1 MIGAP
6 TIGAVERRLLAER
19 RRSGPMPWVLA
30 IMVFLTVLAAAAGLS
45 LAASARSLGDQIA
58 GRVTIQIVEAEAAAR
73 EEEARAAMA
82 AARGVAGVR
91 QVQRVADAEL
101 ARLIEPW
108 LGPESSELP
117 RPALIEVDL
126 EHPAALAQLTQAIRA
141 ATPAARVDA
150 HAQTL
155 GPLRSLIRTLRW
167 LAIAIVLLTAA
178 ATAACVVLAA
188 RAALDTHRE
197 TIDVLHL
204 LGATDRQ
211 IALLFQRRT
220 AGDALI
226 GAAGGF
232 VGGVLILLLLAD
244 RLRALGSELVGSV
257 QLGGFSWAM
266 LLLVPLGAALLAT
279 AAARLTIEHDLRRS
293 L

>member
-1 MIGAP
+1 MTRQATMGTA
-6 TIGAVERRLLAER
+6 ERRLLADR

-30 IMVFLTVLAAAAGLS
+30 IMVFLTVLAAAAGLG

-58 GRVTIQIVEAEAAAR
+58 GRVTIQIVEADASAREAQVRAAEAAAR
-73 EEEARAAMA
+73 RTL
-82 AARGVAGVR
+82 GVR
-91 QVQRVADAEL
+91 EVRRVPDAEL
-101 ARLIEPW
+101 ARLVEPW
-108 LGPESSELP
+108 LGPESAELP
-117 RPALIEVDL
+117 RPALIDVDL
-126 EHPAALAQLTQAIRA
+126 DRPAALPGLTRA
-141 ATPAARVDA
+141 LHRVAPAARIDA
-150 HAQTL
+150 HAQSL
-155 GPLRSLIRTLRW
+155 APLRSLIRTLRW

-232 VGGVLILLLLAD
+232 AGGVLILLLLGD

-257 QLGGFSWAM
+257 QLSTLSWAA
-266 LLLVPLGAALLAT
+266 LLAVPMGAALLAT

>member
-1 MIGAP
+1 MIGWPGVSA
-6 TIGAVERRLLAER
+6 AERRLLAER
-19 RRSGPMPWVLA
+19 RRAGPMPWVLA
-30 IMVFLTVLAAAAGLS
+30 IMVFLTVLAAAAGLA
-45 LAASARSLGDQIA
+45 LAASARGLGDQIA
-58 GRVTIQIVEAEAAAR
+58 GRVTIQIVEADAAAR
-73 EEEARAAMA
+73 EAQAQAAVA
-82 AARGVAGVR
+82 AAQRVPGVR
-91 QVQRVADAEL
+91 QVHRVPDTEL
-101 ARLIEPW
+101 AKLVEPW
-108 LGPESSELP
+108 LGQGLEELP
-117 RPALIEVDL
+117 RPALIDVDL
-126 EHPAALAQLTQAIRA
+126 DQPAALPQLTRAVQAA
-141 ATPAARVDA
+141 APAARIDA
-150 HAQTL
+150 HAQSL
-155 GPLRSLIRTLRW
+155 APLRSLIRTLRW

-232 VGGVLILLLLAD
+232 AGGVLILLLLGD

-266 LLLVPLGAALLAT
+266 LVLVPLGAALLAT
-279 AAARLTIEHDLRRS
+279 AAARLTIERDLRRS